1 MASIQGAIPI
11 TELHSIPIHA
21 TPYGRGNTAPIFT
34 GVNILKVKYRT
45 SGVSVRELLPE
56 QLSLE
61 EHPIITTWVL
71 DYGFSTIGPYKELI
85 HQVEVIYQGKK
96 YDYSVLLV
104 LNNEDAVYGG
114 REAYGYPKVL
124 GDIDFDLKKNAGVMA
139 FVTATVSRPIDNPI
153 IEFLFKPSNYIGTGP
168 IPPPENVG
176 LNLRLIPNSIT
187 GAKPSVRQFV
197 PITFKA
203 LEGERWEGVGSLR
216 ILSTSRFDPLH
227 KTPVV
232 EYLGAELLRN
242 CTCAFAGRV
251 TEVFD
256 F

>member
-1 MASIQGAIPI
+1 MTSIQGAIPI
-11 TELHSIPIHA
+11 TKLHSIPVHA
-21 TPYGRGNTAPIFT
+21 PPYGRGDTAPRFT
-34 GVNILKVKYRT
+34 GVDIVKIKYRT
-45 SGVSVRELLPE
+45 NGVSARELIPE

-61 EHPIITTWVL
+61 EHPTITTWVL
-71 DYGFSTIGPYKELI
+71 DYGFSNIGPHKELI
-85 HQVEVIYQGKK
+85 HQVEVMYQETK
-96 YDYSVLLV
+96 YDYSILLV

-124 GDIDFDLKKNAGVMA
+124 GDIDFDLKKEADVTA
-139 FVTATVSRPIDNPI
+139 FVTATVSRPISNPI
-153 IEFLFKPSNYIGTGP
+153 VRILFKPSNYVGSGP

-176 LNLRLIPNSIT
+176 LNLRLIPNIIP
-187 GAKPSVRQFV
+187 GAKPNVRQFV
-197 PITFKA
+197 PITFQA
-203 LEGERWEGVGSLR
+203 LEGEQWEGIGN
-216 ILSTSRFDPLH
+216 IQFPSTSMFHPFH

-242 CTCAFAGRV
+242 CTCAFQDSV